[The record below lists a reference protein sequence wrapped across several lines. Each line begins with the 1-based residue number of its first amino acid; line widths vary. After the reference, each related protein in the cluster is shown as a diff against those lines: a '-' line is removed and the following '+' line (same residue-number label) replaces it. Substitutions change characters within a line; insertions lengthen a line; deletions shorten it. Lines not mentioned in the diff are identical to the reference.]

1 MEYQPDVL
9 SLCEGPSL
17 RCEVIIMSSDQAVLI
32 RARSATLDGRLTV
45 PEYAPALILIVGLGG
60 TYHHE
65 RLRHLAAELQ
75 IEGFATLFADLLTA
89 DEQQFDSRTGHFR
102 VDALF
107 LAGRICEIARWLCSH
122 DETRHLPLG
131 ILASGF
137 SASAAL
143 TAMATDL
150 QPFAVVVYAPRI
162 DSIGARLER
171 NSHVPLL
178 LLEDDPAV
186 SVPDDE
192 RDVSRAA
199 QEAVGWFAR
208 YAPVVTAT

>member
-1 MEYQPDVL
+1 MAYQLDVFFI
-9 SLCEGPSL
+9 CEGPSL
-17 RCEVIIMSSDQAVLI
+17 RCEVIFMSSDRVVLI
-32 RARSATLDGRLTV
+32 RTGNAALDGRLTV
-45 PEYAPALILIVGLGG
+45 PEKASALVLIIGLGG
-60 TYHHE
+60 TFHQE
-65 RLRHLAAELQ
+65 RLRHLAAQLRED
-75 IEGFATLFADLLTA
+75 GFATLFADLLTA
-89 DEQQFDSRTGHFR
+89 DEQQFDSRTGHYR

-107 LAGRICEIARWLCSH
+107 LAGRICEVARWLCSH

-171 NSHVPLL
+171 NSRVPLL
-178 LLEDDPAV
+178 LLEDDPGA

-199 QEAVGWFAR
+199 QEAVGWFER